1 MTSHNINVVGAGL
14 AGCETAWQLS
24 KKGYCVNLYEM
35 RPQKKTEAH
44 KTDKFAELVCSNSF
58 RSSDHEKNAVGQLK
72 WELYKANSFILEN
85 ANLNSVPAGGA
96 LAIDREKFSSDI
108 TEKIYSNQNIKIFR
122 IIYFLLKILIKLEY
136 AKIYKCC

>member
-1 MTSHNINVVGAGL
+1 MMKMIQVTKEISYLKNFLMTSHNINVVGAGL

-72 WELYKANSFILEN
+72 WN
-85 ANLNSVPAGGA
+85 
-96 LAIDREKFSSDI
+96 
-108 TEKIYSNQNIKIFR
+108 
-122 IIYFLLKILIKLEY
+122 
-136 AKIYKCC
+136 

>member
-72 WELYKANSFILEN
+72 WELNKANSFILEN

-96 LAIDREKFSSDI
+96 LAIDLS
-108 TEKIYSNQNIKIFR
+108 
-122 IIYFLLKILIKLEY
+122 LIH
-136 AKIYKCC
+136 I